1 MTKSWNNKNAPS
13 SGINSQ
19 LVSEKPVWATPPE
32 WGMQNCLNYPC
43 PIYLGGPQEK
53 PAQSTYLISLWCSSR
68 QMPSSRH
75 SAPQASCWNILPDQK
90 TSQQF
95 SSSCATWYWTLRVHF
110 LKSLSI
116 LFSSSWPHF
125 STGWWPA
132 LPMRRERTA
141 LLLRNM
147 LRARWTSSKSKL
159 TWSPGRPPRRPTWPP
174 QSPRRSGGGAR
185 WRERLLWS
193 GGSRWEKSIL
203 IEFKNPFNP
212 SNLFIVV
219 RPKDCWHHQ
228 VLTNVVPCIAVT
240 KVCRRFSR
248 LQYTAGGDSR

>member
-1 MTKSWNNKNAPS
+1 MLNDVIKWWNITCHAHFIHLRTVPRKIMFLYILVWDSNLPFLRDKFPTFSWNLKWAASLDRMRNAKLFELSLSCLSWWPS
-13 SGINSQ
+13 R
-19 LVSEKPVWATPPE
+19 
-32 WGMQNCLNYPC
+32 
-43 PIYLGGPQEK
+43 
-53 PAQSTYLISLWCSSR
+53 QSTYLICWTTNKTKQQLKKNYLISLWCSSQ
-68 QMPSSRH
+68 QMPPSRH
-75 SAPQASCWNILPDQK
+75 SAPRAACWNILPDQK

-95 SSSCATWYWTLRVHF
+95 SNFCATWYWTLRVHF

-147 LRARWTSSKSKL
+147 LTTRWTSSKSKL

-185 WRERLLWS
+185 WRERLLLS
-193 GGSRWEKSIL
+193 GGIRWEK
-203 IEFKNPFNP
+203 
-212 SNLFIVV
+212 
-219 RPKDCWHHQ
+219 
-228 VLTNVVPCIAVT
+228 CIW
-240 KVCRRFSR
+240 
-248 LQYTAGGDSR
+248 